1 MTQPTPLLVK
11 PGDLPRRIVLVVPES
26 GGVQRHVAYVLRVT
40 RSGGLL
46 LNKEELPDHKQ
57 AA

>member
-11 PGDLPRRIVLVVPES
+11 PGDLPRRIVLVVPE

-40 RSGGLL
+40 RSGGLV